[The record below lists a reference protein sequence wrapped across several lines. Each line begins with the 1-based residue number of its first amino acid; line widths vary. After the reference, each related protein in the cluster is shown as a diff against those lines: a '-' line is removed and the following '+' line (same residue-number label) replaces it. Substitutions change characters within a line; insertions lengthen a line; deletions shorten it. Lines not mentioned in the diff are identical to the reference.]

1 MRERVQGV
9 SQGATGVGQDALNTV
24 GGGVKGVVDTAG
36 NTVRICLLSFKG
48 FQKYFAGREEEVVVR
63 ACKAMMG

>member
-1 MRERVQGV
+1 MRERVQGI

-36 NTVRICLLSFKG
+36 NTVRKYLLSFRR
-48 FQKYFAGREEEVVVR
+48 FQNYSAGREEVVAG

>member
-1 MRERVQGV
+1 M
-9 SQGATGVGQDALNTV
+9 GQDALNTV

-36 NTVRICLLSFKG
+36 NTVRTSLLSFRG
-48 FQKYFAGREEEVVVR
+48 FQKHFAGREERVVAG

>member
-1 MRERVQGV
+1 MRERVQGI

-36 NTVRICLLSFKG
+36 NTVRTYLLSFG
-48 FQKYFAGREEEVVVR
+48 DVQKHFAGREEVGAR
-63 ACKAMMG
+63 AFRFMMG

>member
-1 MRERVQGV
+1 MRDRIQGI

-36 NTVRICLLSFKG
+36 NTVRTYLLSFMG
-48 FQKYFAGREEEVVVR
+48 FHKPFAGREERDAR
-63 ACKAMMG
+63 AYKATMG

>member
-1 MRERVQGV
+1 MRDRVQGI

-36 NTVRICLLSFKG
+36 NTVCTYLPSFMS
-48 FQKYFAGREEEVVVR
+48 FQKPLAGREEVDAR

>member
-1 MRERVQGV
+1 MRERVQGI

-36 NTVRICLLSFKG
+36 NTVRTCLLSFRVSRSTLLADRRRLS
-48 FQKYFAGREEEVVVR
+48 QEPVR
-63 ACKAMMG
+63 L

>member
-1 MRERVQGV
+1 MRERIQGI

-36 NTVRICLLSFKG
+36 NTVRTCLLFFRG
-48 FQKYFAGREEEVVVR
+48 FQKPFAGREG
-63 ACKAMMG
+63 ANSFHTY